1 MVLQLPPK
9 DSFSRVV
16 RWFCENGIYSPAPA
30 SEHEQSG
37 IPHSPCLVYI
47 VLGSKEH
54 KGRSYEITIPLD
66 GWLYSDPDL
75 VLQGKLGCKP
85 LSLQRVQDMSREC
98 ERLIIDNHGF
108 PSQMASVLYS
118 EVFFKCSYL
127 ARSTRFNLVATCC
140 FLMFIDE

>member
-16 RWFCENGIYSPAPA
+16 RWLCENEIYSPAQA

-66 GWLYSDPDL
+66 GGLYSDPDL

-85 LSLQRVQDMSREC
+85 LSLQRVQDLSREC
-98 ERLIIDNHGF
+98 ERLIIDNHGL
-108 PSQMASVLYS
+108 PSQMASV
-118 EVFFKCSYL
+118 
-127 ARSTRFNLVATCC
+127 
-140 FLMFIDE
+140 I